1 MPCAHDESARI
12 SVSRAARLLDR
23 RARAR
28 PQDEARRRIAHPRQD
43 EGESRHRP
51 RHQGRIRQ
59 GGLRW
64 ARCRAGRP
72 LQLEAETSGRGG
84 ALQDDERAGCENH
97 RRARV
102 VRRGLAARYRQI
114 GAPARDLGRDGEASG
129 KRPKR
134 RPEDAH
140 EQGEDDP
147 CGEPQVGAQAQ
158 GAA

>member
-1 MPCAHDESARI
+1 MRALGYPSQELLASWIDELEPGRRTKRADASRIPDKMKEKAVIDLVTREGSAKE
-12 SVSRAARLLDR
+12 VSDGLGAERAALYNWKR
-23 RARAR
+23 
-28 PQDEARRRIAHPRQD
+28 
-43 EGESRHRP
+43 
-51 RHQGRIRQ
+51 
-59 GGLRW
+59 
-64 ARCRAGRP
+64 RP
-72 LQLEAETSGRGG
+72 LDEEAPCKMT
-84 ALQDDERAGCENH
+84 RAGCENH